1 MKQREQ
7 VLELTKKFI
16 KDYKELVG
24 EKEFHYSFGY
34 ELPFALGEL
43 MPVTEDDKFYDPLIG
58 LGFVNE
64 IIKTTFEKRLDGL
77 DKKVE
82 SLIKQNFGKPLEE
95 NDMFIQNWKEEFVEV
110 EDIKHVKGKITFFKT
125 KARQVCFT
133 VKNNKN
139 GKQYQIVCLF
149 HVKSESLKQIMFKGV
164 NNRTFL
170 SLHVGNNYDIK
181 SHIISTYI
189 KCHSIDYGHIK
200 DINNCITTFLFLA
213 QG

>member
-16 KDYKELVG
+16 EDYKELVG

-64 IIKTTFEKRLDGL
+64 IIKTTFEKRLDGF

-82 SLIKQNFGKPLEE
+82 SFIKQNFGKTLEK
-95 NDMFIQNWKEEFVEV
+95 NDMFIENWKEEFVEA
-110 EDIKHVKGKITFFKT
+110 

-149 HVKSESLKQIMFKGV
+149 HLKGESLKQIMFKGV
-164 NNRTFL
+164 DNQTFL
-170 SLHVGNNYDIK
+170 SLHIGNNYDIK

-189 KCHSIDYGHIK
+189 KLHSIDYKHIK